1 MLTKLFRGKQKMS
14 KAFGKKGLKLCT
26 ALMAVVLVFTGCGSK
41 GDSENAGKDLASV
54 EGRYTVDPETPA
66 WKLDTK
72 EETTDLTWYV
82 NADWWNTDFGKDLVT
97 KKIKEDLNINIK
109 FLTGDDT
116 KLNTIFAGGEMPDLL
131 TIFDSNSPVVQKAAT
146 WALPLNDLADKY
158 DPYFNKVAEKDTLNW
173 FQLAD
178 GKTYGYPNY
187 SNTQNDYD
195 SGNIPAKTAF
205 VIRKDVYEAIG
216 KPSFGTPEE
225 FKSVMQQIKKQ
236 FPEMIPFG
244 FNSIGT
250 GTGSL
255 GDVLQ
260 DFIGVPMETENGEF
274 YNRNLDDDYLTWVKT
289 LNEVYRNGDI
299 SDDSFADD
307 GTGFE
312 EKVKSGKYATIFLD
326 GTPQQSGNL
335 QIFMT
340 ENPGKEYVAIDGPQ
354 STVGHEPTLNQ
365 SGITGWMISFVTKKA
380 KDPAKAIQIFTY
392 LLSEEGQKLMNYGIE
407 GETYK
412 VNETGKIEFLPAIKD
427 LQLNNADKFK
437 KDFRMGEFMFF
448 GHDRDKALSNDA
460 FADSIKQMQEWGK
473 GKLKP
478 HFILENINPA
488 QGTPEARS
496 LTAIDTNWNTTLVS
510 LIRSKDEA
518 SFEGTLA
525 AYKTFLDDNNWDKI
539 MEVRTEKMK
548 KNKEK
553 LGIK

>member
-1 MLTKLFRGKQKMS
+1 MN

-41 GDSENAGKDLASV
+41 GSSDNSSKELSSI
-54 EGRYTVDPETPA
+54 EGRYTIDPQTPA

-72 EETTDLTWYV
+72 KEITDLTWYV

-109 FLTGDDT
+109 FITGDDT

-131 TIFDSNSPVVQKAAT
+131 TVFDSNSPVVQKAST

-158 DPYFNKVAEKDTLNW
+158 DPYFNKVAEKDTMNW
-173 FQLAD
+173 FQQAD

-205 VIRKDVYEAIG
+205 IIRKDVYEAIG
-216 KPSFGTPEE
+216 KPTMGTPEE

-236 FPEMIPFG
+236 FPAMIPFG

-260 DFIGVPMETENGEF
+260 DFIGVPLETENGEF
-274 YNRNLDDDYLTWVKT
+274 YNRNLDEDYLTWLKT

-312 EKVKSGKYATIFLD
+312 EKLKSGKYATLLLD

-340 ENPGKEYVAIDGPQ
+340 GNPGKEYIAIDGPQ

-365 SGITGWMISFVTKKA
+365 SGITGWMISFITKKA
-380 KDPAKAIQIFTY
+380 KDPAKAIQVYTY

-412 VNETGKIEFLPAIKD
+412 VNDAGKIEFLPEIKD

-437 KDFRMGEFMFF
+437 KDYRMGEFMFF

-460 FADSIKQMQEWGK
+460 FAESIKQMQEWGK
-473 GKLKP
+473 GKMKP

-496 LTAIDTNWNTTLVS
+496 LTAIDATWNTTLVS

-518 SFEGTLA
+518 TFESTLA
-525 AYKTFLDDNNWDKI
+525 AYKTFLNENNWDKI
-539 MEVRTEKMK
+539 VEVRSEKMK
-548 KNKEK
+548 NNKEK
-553 LGIK
+553 LGLK

>member
-1 MLTKLFRGKQKMS
+1 MN

-41 GDSENAGKDLASV
+41 GSSDNSSKELSSI
-54 EGRYTVDPETPA
+54 EGRYTIDPETPA

-109 FLTGDDT
+109 FITGDDT

-131 TIFDSNSPVVQKAAT
+131 TVLDSNSPVVQKAST

-158 DPYFNKVAEKDTLNW
+158 DPYFNKVAAKDTMNW

-216 KPSFGTPEE
+216 KPTIGTPEE
-225 FKSVMQQIKKQ
+225 FKSAMQQIKKQ

-274 YNRNLDDDYLTWVKT
+274 YNRNLDEDYLTWLKT

-312 EKVKSGKYATIFLD
+312 EKLKSGKYATLLLD

-340 ENPGKEYVAIDGPQ
+340 GNPGKEYIAIDGPQ

-365 SGITGWMISFVTKKA
+365 SGITGWMISFITKKA
-380 KDPAKAIQIFTY
+380 KDPAKAIQVYTY

-412 VNETGKIEFLPAIKD
+412 VNEAGKIEFLPEIKD

-437 KDFRMGEFMFF
+437 KDYRMGEFMFF

-460 FADSIKQMQEWGK
+460 FAESIKQMQEWGK
-473 GKLKP
+473 GKMKP

-496 LTAIDTNWNTTLVS
+496 LTAIDATWNTTLVS
-510 LIRSKDEA
+510 LIRSKDDA
-518 SFEGTLA
+518 TFESTLA
-525 AYKTFLDDNNWDKI
+525 AYKTFLNENNWDKI
-539 MEVRTEKMK
+539 VEIRTEK
-548 KNKEK
+548 
-553 LGIK
+553 